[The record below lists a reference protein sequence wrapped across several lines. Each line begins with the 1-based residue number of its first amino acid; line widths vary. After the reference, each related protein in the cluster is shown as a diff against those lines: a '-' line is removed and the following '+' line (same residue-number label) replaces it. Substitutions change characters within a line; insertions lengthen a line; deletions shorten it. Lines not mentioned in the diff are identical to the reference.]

1 MAAWNESATK
11 KSACCRQWHGAGTP
25 IRGVSCHRPRPAP
38 CCSESMGSDGA
49 VVGAGDAAALRLVLS
64 VVGGSK
70 VILDGGETN
79 FAVGAV
85 ARGVG

>member
-1 MAAWNESATK
+1 
-11 KSACCRQWHGAGTP
+11 
-25 IRGVSCHRPRPAP
+25 
-38 CCSESMGSDGA
+38 MGSDGA

>member
-1 MAAWNESATK
+1 MERERDEEERVLQAVA
-11 KSACCRQWHGAGTP
+11 R
-25 IRGVSCHRPRPAP
+25 RGHAHPRRVLPP
-38 CCSESMGSDGA
+38 PKTCSVLSESMGSGGA